1 MDAFCFRQIFINP
14 VTNQTRQEGELYK
27 RQNLANTLERIGRN
41 GLEEF
46 YTGNTAKTLIDEL
59 QKRNSILTLEDLQ
72 NYRYT
77 LAIKKWAP
85 KQNFFIILS
94 VCHLQLLMSLC
105 SISTIKAYLGFRCKR
120 KITRQEN
127 GS

>member
-77 LAIKKWAP
+77 LAIKNWHQKD
-85 KQNFFIILS
+85 FF
-94 VCHLQLLMSLC
+94 
-105 SISTIKAYLGFRCKR
+105 Y
-120 KITRQEN
+120 
-127 GS
+127 